1 MSNKISQKQA
11 VVNEVMNILG
21 SSFSPSTPAKQQL
34 TPDNI
39 RTIKSNI
46 VNGIVNGSIA
56 YNKDSSNVK
65 EVTAYVPGLVSNH
78 LRKAKELNG
87 GVKYGPTTKKI
98 INEEYNSDPV
108 SKSLDDKLSRLVPG
122 TEEYENTRLA
132 LKHSR
137 VFNSKV
143 NKELKQFS
151 MEDMPEELREIT
163 IDLASDTAR

>member
-21 SSFSPSTPAKQQL
+21 SSFNPSTPAKQQL

-39 RTIKSNI
+39 KTIKSNI
-46 VNGIVNGSIA
+46 VKGIVNGSVT

-87 GVKYGPTTKKI
+87 GIKYGPTTKNI
-98 INEEYNSDPV
+98 INEEYNSDPI
-108 SKSLDDKLSRLVPG
+108 SKTLSDKLSRLMPG
-122 TEEYENTRLA
+122 TSEYENAKLA
-132 LKHSR
+132 LKHSK
-137 VFNSKV
+137 VFNYKV

-151 MEDMPEELREIT
+151 MEDMPQEIQKMA
-163 IDLASDTAR
+163 IDLASSIAR